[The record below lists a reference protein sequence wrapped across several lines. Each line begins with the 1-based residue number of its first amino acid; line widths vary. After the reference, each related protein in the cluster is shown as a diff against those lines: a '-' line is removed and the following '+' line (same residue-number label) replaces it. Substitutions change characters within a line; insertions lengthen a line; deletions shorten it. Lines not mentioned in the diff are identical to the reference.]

1 MSYQSSVS
9 SSSDSSFTGT
19 TTRIPATA
27 TLLTLPVVKA
37 LTNVTYEKYV
47 VPELEPP
54 RAELLVALHQIYTG
68 WLEDEA
74 APALAFEGYELAS
87 TDGARS
93 QWWPDPDD
101 DAPLNAHE
109 LGATWLCF
117 VPGRGLWQG
126 ARLPLRLDW
135 CDDRLRLGFPP
146 GFFHT
151 NVFPSGKLQAHYP
164 HRATIYRLIRTET
177 FPGYFK
183 ITCKAT
189 LLKRVLLEV
198 SDFLSVFHAND
209 AAQEPAWRMFSTSES
224 GFVARIRQEA
234 AKYGA
239 PLSDMP
245 GPLHEFDTL
254 RTDRGFFRRFDG
266 QQTTRLVTD
275 FGALL
280 NDESM
285 ADATLRCC
293 GEAIRAHRVVLSC
306 RSPVFKAQLCGPM
319 ARPNETEIDISPE
332 VEPATLR
339 KLLSFIYTG
348 ESSAQVMTLPEASAL
363 LAASDFYAL
372 PDLMDACARR
382 LVTLMDANNV
392 AHTLILAHQH
402 NCSALKTAALV
413 FLSRHAVDA
422 MQSEA
427 WSQLTAQPRPSDGS
441 FALIDEFMFAFARRR
456 APSEAERGKK
466 RARRESNE
474 TDPNE

>member
-1 MSYQSSVS
+1 M
-9 SSSDSSFTGT
+9 
-19 TTRIPATA
+19 
-27 TLLTLPVVKA
+27 
-37 LTNVTYEKYV
+37 EKYV

-54 RAELLVALHQIYTG
+54 RAELLVALHQIHTG

-87 TDGARS
+87 TNGARS
-93 QWWPDPDD
+93 QWWPAPDD
-101 DAPLNAHE
+101 AAPLNAHE

-135 CDDRLRLGFPP
+135 CDDHLCLRFPQ

-151 NVFPSGKLQAHYP
+151 NVFPSGKLQAHP
-164 HRATIYRLIRTET
+164 QHEAFPNIRKINYKET
-177 FPGYFK
+177 GAYFEK
-183 ITCKAT
+183 TQKST
-189 LLKRVLLEV
+189 FLKCVLLEV
-198 SDFLSVFHAND
+198 TNRLSIFHAND
-209 AAQEPAWRMFSTSES
+209 AAQEPAWRMFKKSEI

-239 PLSDMP
+239 PLHGMP

-254 RTDRGFFRRFDG
+254 RIARCRRFDE

-363 LAASDFYAL
+363 FAASDFYAL

-441 FALIDEFMFAFARRR
+441 FALIDEVMFAVARRR